1 MTQSYDLTQGKESKV
16 ILKFFFPLLMTNM
29 LQQCYTIA
37 DTAIVGNGLGDNALA
52 AVGNMSSLTFLII
65 GFSIGLSN
73 GFSVIIA
80 QNYGAGHYDSLRKSI
95 ASTLKLSFYI
105 TIALT
110 VFSLYNL
117 SDLLLLL
124 QTDNKIIAD
133 SLLYGRIIFGGLLV
147 TIAYNICSGILR
159 ALGDSKTPFIAIIIS
174 SVINLILD
182 CVLIFGLHFG
192 VEGAAIATVFSQI
205 ISTLV
210 CINKIRRIEIIQLQS
225 SDYVTDWKM
234 YGILVKN
241 GLPMALMNSV
251 TALGCMVVQYFV
263 NGLGVIYTSAYSVCS
278 RYINFFML
286 PGVTLGMTMS
296 SFTGQNFGAKK
307 YERIQEG
314 LRICLT
320 IVFIAY
326 LFTGSVMVFFP
337 TFLAGFMLNGQDSIS
352 LAAQFLPVC
361 GAMIIIVDCLFVFRS
376 GVQGIGKPLIPM
388 ISGIAEMVMRIGV
401 ILFFIADYGFIATAF
416 AEVAAWSSAF
426 AINFIAYHLYLKKFR

>member
-159 ALGDSKTPFIAIIIS
+159 ALGDSKTPFIAIII
-174 SVINLILD
+174 L
-182 CVLIFGLHFG
+182 
-192 VEGAAIATVFSQI
+192 
-205 ISTLV
+205 
-210 CINKIRRIEIIQLQS
+210 
-225 SDYVTDWKM
+225 
-234 YGILVKN
+234 
-241 GLPMALMNSV
+241 
-251 TALGCMVVQYFV
+251 
-263 NGLGVIYTSAYSVCS
+263 
-278 RYINFFML
+278 
-286 PGVTLGMTMS
+286 
-296 SFTGQNFGAKK
+296 
-307 YERIQEG
+307 
-314 LRICLT
+314 
-320 IVFIAY
+320 
-326 LFTGSVMVFFP
+326 
-337 TFLAGFMLNGQDSIS
+337 
-352 LAAQFLPVC
+352 
-361 GAMIIIVDCLFVFRS
+361 
-376 GVQGIGKPLIPM
+376 
-388 ISGIAEMVMRIGV
+388 
-401 ILFFIADYGFIATAF
+401 
-416 AEVAAWSSAF
+416 
-426 AINFIAYHLYLKKFR
+426 

>member
-159 ALGDSKTPFIAIIIS
+159 ALGDSKTPFIAIIVS

-401 ILFFIADYGFIATAF
+401 ILLFIADYGFIATAF